1 MSLTALHIDASA
13 RKADSITRKYTQKV
27 LDRFEPER
35 VLTRDLNAPLPFLD
49 EEWVNANFTPIDQ
62 RSDAQKNKLAVSDE
76 LIAELKEADI
86 VVIGLPVYN
95 FGLPASLKAWIDLV
109 ARAGVTFNYTE
120 YGPKGLLEGKRAVV
134 VVASGGVEVGSEA
147 DFATNYLRHVLGFIG
162 ITEVEIVAADKLA
175 IDADASIAKI
185 ESEVLSLAA

>member
-76 LIAELKEADI
+76 LICVPCP
-86 VVIGLPVYN
+86 VVPVLRPCVPRCCALPRRW
-95 FGLPASLKAWIDLV
+95 FHFRRIWHAASCSV
-109 ARAGVTFNYTE
+109 C
-120 YGPKGLLEGKRAVV
+120 
-134 VVASGGVEVGSEA
+134 
-147 DFATNYLRHVLGFIG
+147 
-162 ITEVEIVAADKLA
+162 
-175 IDADASIAKI
+175 
-185 ESEVLSLAA
+185 